1 MEVNRM
7 AMTVKLDDAL
17 EHALRS
23 RCKALGRS
31 ASALMRDALQAYLPP
46 TEATPASPYALGQ
59 DLFGK
64 HAGPADLASQHKV
77 ELSQI
82 WDQKHPAHPSAKSDG
97 RA

>member
-1 MEVNRM
+1 MTL
-7 AMTVKLDDAL
+7 TVKLDDAL

-31 ASALMRDALQAYLPP
+31 ASALMRDALQAYLTQ
-46 TEATPASPYALGQ
+46 TEPTPASSYALGQ

-64 HAGPADLASQHKV
+64 HAGPVDLASQRKA
-77 ELSQI
+77 ELPHI
-82 WDQKHPAHPSAKSDG
+82 WDQKHLVRTSAESDG

>member
-1 MEVNRM
+1 MEFTRM
-7 AMTVKLDDAL
+7 TLIVKLDDAL

-31 ASALMRDALQAYLPP
+31 ASALMRDALQAYLTQ

-64 HAGPADLASQHKV
+64 HAGPVDLASQRKA
-77 ELSQI
+77 ELPHI
-82 WDQKHPAHPSAKSDG
+82 WDQKHPAHTSTESDG
-97 RA
+97 RT